1 MNGAMIHFLPIP
13 QADQACPGETDGLA
27 RFSAMRRALAVL
39 DPSPLDDDD
48 DGLAR
53 AEEARAWQ
61 GGSDAARAC
70 FDVRSEEL
78 AAAVATGLEALLAPE
93 TEGRQAIAARQRLAV
108 EIRSGLESL
117 RLILR
122 G

>member
-1 MNGAMIHFLPIP
+1 MNGAMIHLLPIP
-13 QADQACPGETDGLA
+13 QADQACPGETEGLA
-27 RFSAMRRALAVL
+27 RFSAMRRVLAVL
-39 DPSPLDDDD
+39 DPSPLDD

-53 AEEARAWQ
+53 AEEARAWE
-61 GGSDAARAC
+61 GSSDAARAC

-93 TEGRQAIAARQRLAV
+93 AEGRQAIAARQRLAA

-117 RLILR
+117 RAILR